1 MELSKKWTRLTIGLV
16 MKMTECYENHIYG
29 RSTRVSKEEGVMN
42 HFDLFIFTCGWESR
56 CMEITKYDAGNFSF
70 DSAAIISFKLGEGKG
85 YLQEYMDKLKS
96 FADTKI
102 VGSEIVFIEYEPNE
116 LEKITGCIRDMI
128 EKLMGKLERPLYI
141 GFDITSCPRYFFLY
155 LLGFCLKYNV
165 TKKLSFFYS
174 EGEYKIDTKDYV
186 HTKGDWKL
194 TEISELEGSFN
205 PADKKLFV
213 VSAGFEGNRYRSL
226 VAKYEPDELGIL
238 LPEPGFNPSYTKQAK
253 DECQPMI
260 EEFNITEDAIA
271 KAPAGDAIAA
281 WNALKEPSLNKK
293 DCHINYLTLGPKPHA
308 LAMGVHG
315 FLNKKISVTY
325 RIPEGYTKLEVAPTG
340 IFWRYD
346 IQNLIFL

>member
-1 MELSKKWTRLTIGLV
+1 MSKRWTRLTIGLV

-29 RSTRVSKEEGVMN
+29 RSTRVSKEEGIRDR
-42 HFDLFIFTCGWESR
+42 FDLFIFTCGWESR

-70 DSAAIISFKLGEGKG
+70 DSAAIISFKLGDENG
-85 YLQEYMDKLKS
+85 YSQEHMDKLNS

-102 VGSEIVFIEYEPNE
+102 VGSEIVFIEGEPNE
-116 LEKITGCIRDMI
+116 LEKITGYIRDMI
-128 EKLMGKLERPLYI
+128 KKLVGKLERPLHI

-165 TKKLSFFYS
+165 AKKLSFFYS
-174 EGEYKIDTKDYV
+174 EGAYKIDTKDYV
-186 HTKGDWKL
+186 LTKGDWKL
-194 TEISELEGSFN
+194 TEISELEGSYN

-213 VSAGFEGNRYRSL
+213 VSAGFEGSRYRSL
-226 VAKYEPDELGIL
+226 VAKYEPDDIGIL
-238 LPEPGFNPSYTKQAK
+238 LPDPGFNPDYTQKAK

-260 EEFNITEDAIA
+260 EEFNIPDDAIV
-271 KAPAGDAIAA
+271 KAPAGDAIAT

-293 DCHINYLTLGPKPHA
+293 DYHINYLTFGPKPHA

>member
-1 MELSKKWTRLTIGLV
+1 MSKRWTRLTIGLV

-29 RSTRVSKEEGVMN
+29 RSTRVSKEEGIRDR
-42 HFDLFIFTCGWESR
+42 FDLFIFACGWESR
-56 CMEITKYDAGNFSF
+56 CMEITKYEVGNFSF
-70 DSAAIISFKLGEGKG
+70 DSAAIISFKLGEEKG
-85 YLQEYMDKLKS
+85 YLQEHMDKLKS

-102 VGSEIVFIEYEPNE
+102 VSSEIVFIEGEPNE

-128 EKLMGKLERPLYI
+128 KKLVGKLERPLYI
-141 GFDITSCPRYFFLY
+141 GFDITSCPRYFFLH

-194 TEISELEGSFN
+194 TEISELEGSYN

-213 VSAGFEGNRYRSL
+213 VSAGFEGSRYRSL
-226 VAKYEPDELGIL
+226 VAKYEPDDIGIL
-238 LPEPGFNPSYTKQAK
+238 LPDPGFDPNYTQKAK

-260 EEFNITEDAIA
+260 EEFNIPADAIV

-281 WNALKEPSLNKK
+281 WNALKDPSLNKK
-293 DCHINYLTLGPKPHA
+293 DYHINYLTFGPKPHA

-315 FLNKKISVTY
+315 FLNEKISVTY